1 MEKKMKKFGKK
12 EIIQGAKIEKEHK
25 DTIKFIKSY
34 VIKHKKL
41 PQSSKIYKRIAINH
55 LNEDPR
61 YYSKLK
67 KCKL

>member
-1 MEKKMKKFGKK
+1 MKRFGTK
-12 EIIQGAKIEKEHK
+12 EINQGANVEKEHK
-25 DTIKFIKSY
+25 DTLKFIRSY
-34 VIKHKKL
+34 VMKHQHL
-41 PQSSKIYKRIAINH
+41 PPSSKVYKRIAINH

>member
-1 MEKKMKKFGKK
+1 MRRFGQK
-12 EIIQGAKIEKEHK
+12 EIMQGAGIEKEHK
-25 DTIKFIKSY
+25 DTLKFIKSY
-34 VIKHKKL
+34 VTKHKKL
-41 PQSSKIYKRIAINH
+41 PPSSKIYKRIAINH